1 MQSWGDARLFI
12 RQHHTFKWII
22 GPGLIYT
29 VLFIAAMYLF
39 WSSSSDVVAW
49 MNRQLNIETWLQRER
64 NQFLS
69 FLFVMNG
76 MMLQIVLVLVYFAFF
91 RTLILIIG
99 SPLFAFLSEKTEAI
113 IDGRE
118 KEYRF
123 NRKDLKKDSLRATR
137 LALRNLGWQLVYL
150 FGLILLS
157 LVPLVGWITPVI
169 ALLMECYYFGFAML
183 DYSFAR
189 FRYSIPQSAA
199 FTGRHKGLAIGN
211 GFLFYTMHALIILAP
226 AYAIIAATLSFQKVK
241 SN

>member
-99 SPLFAFLSEKTEAI
+99 APLFAFLSEKTEAI

-118 KEYRF
+118 KEYHF
-123 NRKDLKKDSLRATR
+123 NWKDLRKDSFRATG

-157 LVPLVGWITPVI
+157 LVPLVGWVTPVV
-169 ALLMECYYFGFAML
+169 ALLLECYYFGFAML

-189 FRYSIPQSAA
+189 NQYSISQSAA

-241 SN
+241 NS